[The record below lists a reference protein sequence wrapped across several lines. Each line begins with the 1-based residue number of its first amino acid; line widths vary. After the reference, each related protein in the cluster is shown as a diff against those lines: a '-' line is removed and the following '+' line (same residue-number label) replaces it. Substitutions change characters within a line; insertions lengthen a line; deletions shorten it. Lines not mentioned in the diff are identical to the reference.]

1 MTRKLIFTAL
11 AIAAVGTTTGLASAQ
26 GMQAGG
32 LEPPPPLPPEDT
44 PPPASATEERLESSR
59 KSDSGRGLEWL
70 WLEAEGG
77 VSHVGLQTFN
87 IDEKN
92 FSAGFIPTTA
102 TGAMIGAAVGAR
114 LIFLT
119 LGVRGRVGF
128 YDAWDIFSV
137 GGELG
142 FRIPLGNLE
151 PHFDLGGGYTALG
164 SYKSAVENGNVQA
177 ALDTTQIRG
186 FYVRASGGLDYYVTP
201 VFSIGA
207 SATFEVLA
215 LTRPGADPTKLTQ
228 LKADP
233 SLTDAQKTAA
243 DALALEGSSVGAAV
257 GGTAVLGLHF

>member
-1 MTRKLIFTAL
+1 LH
-11 AIAAVGTTTGLASAQ
+11 
-26 GMQAGG
+26 AGG
-32 LEPPPPLPPEDT
+32 LAPPPPLPPEDS
-44 PPPASATEERLESSR
+44 PAPSSATEERLDDSR
-59 KSDSGRGLEWL
+59 KSDSGRGIEWF

-77 VSHVGLQTFN
+77 ISHVGLETFN

-92 FSAGFIPTTA
+92 FSAGFIPTRA
-102 TGAMIGAAVGAR
+102 TGPMIGAAVGAR
-114 LIFLT
+114 LVFLT
-119 LGVRGRVGF
+119 IGARGRVGF
-128 YDAWDIFSV
+128 YDSFDIFSV

-142 FRIPLGNLE
+142 LRIPLGNLE

-164 SYKSAVENGNVQA
+164 SYKSAVQNGNVQA

-215 LTRPGADPTKLTQ
+215 LTRPGADPSKITQ
-228 LKADP
+228 IKADP
-233 SLTDAQKTAA
+233 SLTEAQRTAA
-243 DALALEGSSVGAAV
+243 DALALEGSSVGASV